1 MADEPPVA
9 PLTDEEVRAHTDL
22 AKEFG
27 EMRFTET
34 EAHLLAAA
42 LVDPDAARGLL
53 GRGCSHR
60 DAVRILI

>member
-1 MADEPPVA
+1 MADEPSVA
-9 PLTDEEVRAHTDL
+9 PLTDDEVRAHTDL

-42 LVDPDAARGLL
+42 HV
-53 GRGCSHR
+53 
-60 DAVRILI
+60 